1 MRYGARLEWWD
12 TPLSDAG
19 YQNFFVTQGSWENDR
34 FFVPISCSR
43 PDVPDIWDT
52 WVCSITK
59 AVWVRVIADEFF
71 SAKDPV
77 SLPPRPFRAPFYR
90 VVGSEESASYQRWL
104 RETRFI
110 REDQS
115 LYEYLIASME
125 NEVHLL
131 AMDEPTF
138 ARSDLGPGHP
148 QAVN

>member
-1 MRYGARLEWWD
+1 MRYGGKLEWWD

-19 YQNFFVTQGSWENDR
+19 YRDFFVTQGSWENDR

-43 PDVPDIWDT
+43 PDTPDVWDM

-71 SAKDPV
+71 EAKDPV

-90 VVGSEESASYQRWL
+90 VVGSETLASYASWL

-110 REDQS
+110 SEDHDVQ
-115 LYEYLIASME
+115 EYLIASME
-125 NEVHLL
+125 NEVHFLTM
-131 AMDEPTF
+131 AEPTF
-138 ARSDLGPGHP
+138 KR
-148 QAVN
+148 